1 MEESSHIPQPRHST
15 PVKKSY
21 GNSGYH
27 SENSPAPHNSAS
39 TSGMMSMTDLESTTV
54 EKQRKELQL
63 LIGELKDRDRELNEM
78 VAAHQQQLSAW
89 ERDRQR
95 ALLLERKNDKYEG
108 ELKKRQEQVRLL
120 IQRLKVSE
128 SKHKSKDS
136 ALESTQSRIK
146 LLERSMSSTSYE
158 VDNLK
163 EQNVTLNTSLTDMST
178 KVNTMETREQEL
190 MTLLRLKEKELLD
203 ISGHVSTLSSKLRCL
218 DAELQDSKRCENR
231 SRTEVLDERTRY
243 KQTRNELDS
252 MKAEMIEK
260 TNEIMSYRKE
270 VAHLR
275 DEIHRLQ
282 KEIYL
287 KDDELRRK
295 DDLIELQKSKQDR
308 ADKELAALRM
318 VYENQQKELTALHI
332 SLSDSHEMLEK
343 QEERLNQISDIKLQK
358 KSVSFLDTALYT
370 SSTTTESDSVIDEI
384 HDSENLDQLELEK
397 GNGEEIKER
406 RVIILGREKHKDGKV
421 GSAVSNDNVSD
432 QKSHSKTVKSAALKS
447 LYPTSMVSSTKKI
460 QTKMHVFSEGEDIY
474 KGQNGLDLS
483 DFEDCCS
490 DATNDLLEEA
500 RRSATSNVI
509 IPEIDDTEPK
519 QRTYSHSSPTSK
531 LQKLLA
537 ESREMV
543 HNLERTALTPVPRPN
558 SARATSSHTSY

>member
-343 QEERLNQISDIKLQK
+343 QEERLNQIS
-358 KSVSFLDTALYT
+358 
-370 SSTTTESDSVIDEI
+370 
-384 HDSENLDQLELEK
+384 
-397 GNGEEIKER
+397 
-406 RVIILGREKHKDGKV
+406 
-421 GSAVSNDNVSD
+421 
-432 QKSHSKTVKSAALKS
+432 
-447 LYPTSMVSSTKKI
+447 
-460 QTKMHVFSEGEDIY
+460 
-474 KGQNGLDLS
+474 QNGLDLS